1 LAPLV
6 IPFSI
11 LPPAVVL
18 RLAKP
23 LKGLGNFVATLFPSL
38 KTELMQAEIA
48 VPAREYAAI
57 AVIVSIVNMFGIAA
71 LMFLVIA
78 ATRTNLVQLT
88 VASVLIV
95 AIATF
100 VTVIFYPKILSI
112 RRTRSIDDQLIPSLR
127 QLLIDLRS
135 GVPLFQGMSSV
146 ATGYGEVSSEF
157 RKMVKE
163 MNAGVDQG
171 EVLNE
176 ASRRI
181 PSFKFRRVLWQINN
195 ALKVGSDV
203 ANALDEMITELTRER
218 IDEIRRYGQEL
229 NPWVMLY
236 MICAVVI
243 PSLGITML
251 IVVLSFLNIP
261 VPKTIFPAIW
271 IFLLG
276 FQIFFISFVKSRR
289 PAVEE

>member
-1 LAPLV
+1 MAPLV